1 MPQIKQ
7 QVIQVAEVAQ
17 KSMEKI
23 DMKKVSNKIQ
33 KAVQVIKNKIDSL
46 KKSTQNNEIKIKVN
60 NKEAEKQ
67 ITQLEKEINSL
78 QKKITSRQ
86 LKLDVTNNTLD
97 KMKAETNQ
105 AVINEMP
112 EAGNKRITK
121 ETYSRLDND
130 TNYNSLISQS
140 DKLNNEIMKYNSLLD
155 MAKSKMS
162 ELKQETNQ
170 TGSSQNKLTAFFNA
184 FKGKVEQA
192 KPSISGLKNSFNQ
205 MPKITK
211 NITNNISKMGSG
223 VKQGLG
229 HILKYAGALLSL
241 RGIYST
247 LSSCAST
254 WLSSQNAGAKQLSAN
269 IDYMK
274 YSMGSAFAPV
284 IQYVINLIYQL
295 MKAIQSVVYALFKV
309 NIFANASA
317 KSYSNMAGSAKKAK
331 QETKALAGIHDEIN
345 NVQQN
350 DNSNSGSGNS
360 GGMPSF
366 DLSQM
371 NNMPN
376 SIIDAIKNGNWYE
389 VGATIGQK
397 LNEAMNSIPW
407 DKVQNTAK
415 SIGTNIA
422 RLLNGFIA
430 TINWNQIGN
439 TFAQGINTIIYF
451 GYSFI
456 TTFDWKKFGQSIG
469 DGINGFF
476 KNIDWS
482 TAGKTLG
489 EGIKGIFNSISS
501 FLAEVNWIAIGE
513 AIKEFIVNIDW
524 VGIWQTVKET
534 IKNAIGATD
543 ELLTGLFGK
552 DTATIIESIT
562 TAVGGFILVSKG
574 LKGVKPIFDTIKTA
588 ISGLSLPMVA
598 IIAVVTLVVYTII
611 THFDELKSSLADTF
625 SKFKSVYD
633 EYIAP
638 FVDSIISSVI
648 TLWNEHL
655 KPLIDNLSELI
666 MTLWND
672 ILKPLIDW
680 FIENVLPVLVPIFE
694 GIWNTISKVFGSIV
708 DAISGVI
715 TVFKG
720 IIEFISGVFSGD
732 WEKAWNGIKDF
743 FSGIWEIIKGVIS
756 TVWNTIKGIVETVI
770 NVIKAI
776 ITTVFNVIKTFI
788 VNIWNGIKE
797 FFSNIWNGIKNTAV
811 SIFNGI
817 KDTISNVFNTIK
829 NTISN
834 IWNNIV
840 NTISNVWN
848 TIVNKVKEGVSGAW
862 NAITSV
868 FGNIANWFKN
878 IFTNAWQAVKNVF
891 STGGKI
897 FDGIKEGIVNAF
909 KSVVNAIINGI
920 NKVIAIPFN
929 AINNVLNGIRNINIL
944 GVEPFT
950 WIHTFN
956 VPQIPQLAKGNV
968 AYEPLFAMFGEY
980 SGASN
985 NPEIT
990 TPQNIMR
997 ETFEDVLASKEWNN
1011 NSDRPMRVQFIVGG
1025 KMFVD
1030 EIIDGINER
1039 TRQTGKAQIKVAYD

>member
-1 MPQIKQ
+1 
-7 QVIQVAEVAQ
+7 
-17 KSMEKI
+17 
-23 DMKKVSNKIQ
+23 MKKVSNKIQ

-46 KKSTQNNEIKIKVN
+46 KKSTQSNEVKIKIN
-60 NKEAEKQ
+60 NKEASKQ
-67 ITQLEKEINSL
+67 ISQLEKEIDSL
-78 QKKITSRQ
+78 KRKINARQ
-86 LKLDVTNNTLD
+86 MKLDIINPQMD
-97 KMKAETNQ
+97 KI
-105 AVINEMP
+105 V
-112 EAGNKRITK
+112 
-121 ETYSRLDND
+121 ND
-130 TNYNSLISQS
+130 TRKQVVPEGISKNDKSMDTVVNNALSSNKDFISLDTQAQKLYTEIEMYNKQ
-140 DKLNNEIMKYNSLLD
+140 LNE
-155 MAKSKMS
+155 AKTKMS
-162 ELKQETNQ
+162 QLKQETNQ
-170 TGSSQNKLTAFFNA
+170 TGGSQNKLTAYFSA
-184 FKGKVEQA
+184 FKKKIEQT
-192 KPSISGLKNSFNQ
+192 KPSINGLKNSFNK

-254 WLSSQNAGAKQLSAN
+254 WLSSQNSGAKQLSTN

-295 MKAIQSVVYALFKV
+295 MKAIQSVVFALFKV
-309 NIFANASA
+309 KIFANASA

-350 DNSNSGSGNS
+350 DNSDSGSGNS
-360 GGMPSF
+360 GVTPSF
-366 DLSQM
+366 DLSGLDSQM
-371 NNMPN
+371 SPFAQKLYDFFKPLKESWDIHGPKVVSAFKNAFDGIGTAVGAMWSSVETIFTNGTIY
-376 SIIDAIKNGNWYE
+376 SIIANI
-389 VGATIGQK
+389 
-397 LNEAMNSIPW
+397 LN
-407 DKVQNTAK
+407 
-415 SIGTNIA
+415 SIGTIGKSWANAWNNDNNGTEIIQTIA
-422 RLLNGFIA
+422 NMIKNVTDTIVNLVSSTGFQTFLNG
-430 TINWNQIGN
+430 
-439 TFAQGINTIIYF
+439 
-451 GYSFI
+451 
-456 TTFDWKKFGQSIG
+456 
-469 DGINGFF
+469 
-476 KNIDWS
+476 
-482 TAGKTLG
+482 
-489 EGIKGIFNSISS
+489 
-501 FLAEVNWIAIGE
+501 
-513 AIKEFIVNIDW
+513 
-524 VGIWQTVKET
+524 
-534 IKNAIGATD
+534 
-543 ELLTGLFGK
+543 
-552 DTATIIESIT
+552 
-562 TAVGGFILVSKG
+562 ILS
-574 LKGVKPIFDTIKTA
+574 A
-588 ISGLSLPMVA
+588 
-598 IIAVVTLVVYTII
+598 
-611 THFDELKSSLADTF
+611 
-625 SKFKSVYD
+625 
-633 EYIAP
+633 
-638 FVDSIISSVI
+638 
-648 TLWNEHL
+648 
-655 KPLIDNLSELI
+655 
-666 MTLWND
+666 
-672 ILKPLIDW
+672 
-680 FIENVLPVLVPIFE
+680 
-694 GIWNTISKVFGSIV
+694 
-708 DAISGVI
+708 
-715 TVFKG
+715 
-720 IIEFISGVFSGD
+720 
-732 WEKAWNGIKDF
+732 
-743 FSGIWEIIKGVIS
+743 FSGIVQFLEPIQSGFVEMLGIILEIVAS
-756 TVWNTIKGIVETVI
+756 TIGNILQLIGNALQSIAQNEVASEILKAVGAAIAIIVAGIIAWNVAQLILNGLMGLF
-770 NVIKAI
+770 AI
-776 ITTVFNVIKTFI
+776 ITSPITLIILAIVAAITAIILIIKNWGKISEWFGNLWHTI
-788 VNIWNGIKE
+788 GEKIKEIWNGIKE

-929 AINNVLNGIRNINIL
+929 AINNVLNGIRSINIL

-1039 TRQTGKAQIKVAYD
+1039 TRQTGKAQIKVSYE

>member
-1 MPQIKQ
+1 
-7 QVIQVAEVAQ
+7 
-17 KSMEKI
+17 
-23 DMKKVSNKIQ
+23 MKKVSNKIQ
-33 KAVQVIKNKIDSL
+33 KAVQVIKNKIDNL
-46 KKSTQNNEIKIKVN
+46 KKSTQNNEVKIKIN
-60 NKEAEKQ
+60 NKEASKQ
-67 ITQLEKEINSL
+67 ISQLEKEIDSL

-86 LKLDVTNNTLD
+86 LKLDITNNTLD

-112 EAGNKRITK
+112 DAGNKRITK
-121 ETYSRLDND
+121 ETYKRLDND

-140 DKLNNEIMKYNSLLD
+140 DKLNNEIEKYNALLNE
-155 MAKSKMS
+155 AKTKMS
-162 ELKQETNQ
+162 QLKQEINQ
-170 TGSSQNKLTAFFNA
+170 TGSSQNKLTAFFNT
-184 FKGKVEQA
+184 FKKKVEQT
-192 KPSISGLKNSFNQ
+192 KLSINGLKNSFSQ

-241 RGIYST
+241 RGVYST

-284 IQYVINLIYQL
+284 IQYVISLIYQL

-331 QETKALAGIHDEIN
+331 QETKALAGVHDEIN

-350 DNSNSGSGNS
+350 DNSDTGSGSSVGT
-360 GGMPSF
+360 PSF
-366 DLSQM
+366 DFSGLDSQM
-371 NNMPN
+371 SPFAQKLYDFFKPLKESWDIHGPKVVSAFKNSFDGIGTAVGAMWNSVETTFTN
-376 SIIDAIKNGNWYE
+376 GTIYSIIANI
-389 VGATIGQK
+389 
-397 LNEAMNSIPW
+397 LN
-407 DKVQNTAK
+407 
-415 SIGTNIA
+415 SIGTIGKSWANA
-422 RLLNGFIA
+422 WNNDNNGTEI
-430 TINWNQIGN
+430 I
-439 TFAQGINTIIYF
+439 QGIANM
-451 GYSFI
+451 
-456 TTFDWKKFGQSIG
+456 
-469 DGINGFF
+469 
-476 KNIDWS
+476 ID
-482 TAGKTLG
+482 
-489 EGIKGIFNSISS
+489 N
-501 FLAEVNWIAIGE
+501 
-513 AIKEFIVNIDW
+513 
-524 VGIWQTVKET
+524 
-534 IKNAIGATD
+534 
-543 ELLTGLFGK
+543 
-552 DTATIIESIT
+552 IT
-562 TAVGGFILVSKG
+562 TAILNLVSSTGFQSFLNGLISAFSGLVQFLEPVIAGFTEMAGVILQIVMSTIGNILQLIGNALQSIAQNEVASEILKAVGAAIAIIVAGIIAWNVVQLVLNGLMGLFAILTSPITLIILAIVAAITAIILV
-574 LKGVKPIFDTIKTA
+574 
-588 ISGLSLPMVA
+588 
-598 IIAVVTLVVYTII
+598 
-611 THFDELKSSLADTF
+611 
-625 SKFKSVYD
+625 
-633 EYIAP
+633 
-638 FVDSIISSVI
+638 
-648 TLWNEHL
+648 
-655 KPLIDNLSELI
+655 
-666 MTLWND
+666 
-672 ILKPLIDW
+672 
-680 FIENVLPVLVPIFE
+680 IEN
-694 GIWNTISKVFGSIV
+694 WGSISEWFGNLWHT
-708 DAISGVI
+708 IG
-715 TVFKG
+715 
-720 IIEFISGVFSGD
+720 
-732 WEKAWNGIKDF
+732 EKIK
-743 FSGIWEIIKGVIS
+743 E
-756 TVWNTIKGIVETVI
+756 
-770 NVIKAI
+770 
-776 ITTVFNVIKTFI
+776 
-788 VNIWNGIKE
+788 IWNGIKE
-797 FFSNIWNGIKNTAV
+797 FFSNIWEGIKNTATT
-811 SIFNGI
+811 IFNGI

-829 NTISN
+829 DTISN

-868 FGNIANWFKN
+868 FGNIADWFRN

-891 STGGKI
+891 SAGGKI

-1039 TRQTGKAQIKVAYD
+1039 TRQTGKAQIKVSYE

>member
-1 MPQIKQ
+1 
-7 QVIQVAEVAQ
+7 
-17 KSMEKI
+17 
-23 DMKKVSNKIQ
+23 MKNVSNKIQ

-46 KKSTQNNEIKIKVN
+46 KKSTQNNEVKIKVN
-60 NKEAEKQ
+60 NKEASKQ
-67 ITQLEKEINSL
+67 ISQLEKEIDSL

-112 EAGNKRITK
+112 DAGNKRITQ
-121 ETYSRLDND
+121 ETYKRLDND

-162 ELKQETNQ
+162 ELKEETNQ
-170 TGSSQNKLTAFFNA
+170 TGGSQNKLTAFFNTL
-184 FKGKVEQA
+184 KGKVEQT
-192 KPSISGLKNSFNQ
+192 KPSINGLKNSFNQ

-211 NITNNISKMGSG
+211 NITNNISKMGIG

-241 RGIYST
+241 RGTYST

-295 MKAIQSVVYALFKV
+295 MKAIQAVVYSLFKV

-331 QETKALAGIHDEIN
+331 QETKSLAGIHDEIN

-360 GGMPSF
+360 GGTPSF
-366 DLSQM
+366 DLSGLDSQM
-371 NNMPN
+371 SPFAQKLYDFFKPLKESWDNYGTELLGQLKTTAEQVGGLIG
-376 SIIDAIKNGNWYE
+376 SVWGSFEKIITNGTVYTILENILAIIGNIAEAFSNAWNYNGNGDAI
-389 VGATIGQK
+389 
-397 LNEAMNSIPW
+397 
-407 DKVQNTAK
+407 VQNLADAFNNLLTAINNVVQSEGFQNFLK
-415 SIGTNIA
+415 FCSEKFREISEKLASINWQPLMDALGNIGRNLGTIA
-422 RLLNGFIA
+422 LDILNGIVDIFKWLVEHPIVAEILIA
-430 TINWNQIGN
+430 IAVAIGILS
-439 TFAQGINTIIYF
+439 TA
-451 GYSFI
+451 YSI
-456 TTFDWKKFGQSIG
+456 
-469 DGINGFF
+469 
-476 KNIDWS
+476 WS
-482 TAGKTLG
+482 TVTTVLTTVQTAL
-489 EGIKGIFNSISS
+489 NIS
-501 FLAEVNWIAIGE
+501 LLPLIAI
-513 AIKEFIVNIDW
+513 
-524 VGIWQTVKET
+524 
-534 IKNAIGATD
+534 
-543 ELLTGLFGK
+543 
-552 DTATIIESIT
+552 IT
-562 TAVGGFILVSKG
+562 
-574 LKGVKPIFDTIKTA
+574 
-588 ISGLSLPMVA
+588 A
-598 IIAVVTLVVYTII
+598 IIAVIALIV
-611 THFDELKSSLADTF
+611 LAIMNW
-625 SKFKSVYD
+625 S
-633 EYIAP
+633 E
-638 FVDSIISSVI
+638 ISEW
-648 TLWNEHL
+648 L
-655 KPLIDNLSELI
+655 
-666 MTLWND
+666 
-672 ILKPLIDW
+672 
-680 FIENVLPVLVPIFE
+680 
-694 GIWNTISKVFGSIV
+694 G
-708 DAISGVI
+708 
-715 TVFKG
+715 
-720 IIEFISGVFSGD
+720 
-732 WEKAWNGIKDF
+732 KAWEWLKQKAVEIFTAIGEF
-743 FSGIWEIIKGVIS
+743 FSNIWQSICD
-756 TVWNTIKGIVETVI
+756 TVT
-770 NVIKAI
+770 
-776 ITTVFNVIKTFI
+776 
-788 VNIWNGIKE
+788 NIWNGIKE

-848 TIVNKVKEGVSGAW
+848 TIVNKVREGVSGAW

-868 FGNIANWFKN
+868 FGNIADWFRN

-929 AINNVLNGIRNINIL
+929 AINRVLNGIRNINIL

-997 ETFEDVLASKEWNN
+997 ETFEDVLANQEWSN
-1011 NSDRPMRVQFIVGG
+1011 NSDRPMRVQLIVGG

-1030 EIIDGINER
+1030 EIIDGINEK
-1039 TRQTGKAQIKVAYD
+1039 TRQTGKAQIKVAYE